1 MSAPHGEPGRDL
13 VPFCD
18 HLLHDETAVGES
30 ATAGYEK
37 SLVALEVHRVGVAG
51 GRSAEGTRQEIIRH
65 SHAGLDSRTFRVEAV
80 KQLRKAI
87 PVDVSFF
94 ATADPATLL
103 FTSAV
108 RDDVL
113 ARATPQFLEHEFL
126 RDNPVKFVRLARE
139 RSPVDSLGMAT
150 GGELARSPRYQ
161 EILEPMDLG
170 DELRAALI
178 VGSKCWGFMC
188 LHRERSSPNFTPAE
202 AAFLAKLTPHLAEG
216 LRTALLIG
224 DARAG
229 PPAPESPGLLLLGDD
244 LSLAAITPAAEGWLA
259 EVAQGDWRS
268 SLELPDAV
276 YAVAARLLALE
287 RGGHTPS
294 DLMPR
299 IRFRTASGRWLVLHA
314 SRLRAADAEGRIAVI
329 FEEARPSEIA
339 PLIVDA
345 YSLTKR
351 EGEITR
357 LVLRGLSTAEVSR
370 ELHIT
375 PNTVRDHFKSI
386 FDKVGVRSRRELVGQ
401 VFAQHYQPRM
411 VTGHEPDAYGQFT

>member
-1 MSAPHGEPGRDL
+1 ME
-13 VPFCD
+13 
-18 HLLHDETAVGES
+18 
-30 ATAGYEK
+30 
-37 SLVALEVHRVGVAG
+37 G
-51 GRSAEGTRQEIIRH
+51 GRPAERVRQEIIRLSH
-65 SHAGLDSRTFRVEAV
+65 SGLDSRTFRVEAV

-87 PVDVSFF
+87 PTDVSFF

-113 ARATPQFLEHEFL
+113 AQATPQFLEREFL
-126 RDNPVKFVRLARE
+126 KDDPVQFTRLAMG
-139 RSPVDSLGMAT
+139 SSSVDSLSMAT
-150 GGELARSPRYQ
+150 KGELASSPRYQ
-161 EILEPMDLG
+161 EILAPLDLG
-170 DELRAALI
+170 DELRAALM

-202 AAFLAKLTPHLAEG
+202 AALLAGLAPHLAEG
-216 LRTALLIG
+216 LRTALLVG
-224 DARAG
+224 DSRATIPQPDG
-229 PPAPESPGLLLLGDD
+229 PGLVLLADD
-244 LSLAAITPAAEGWLA
+244 LSLVAITPAAEGWLA
-259 EVAQGDWRS
+259 EVAENDWQS
-268 SLELPDAV
+268 LLELPDAV

-287 RGGHTPS
+287 RGGHTPP

-299 IRFRTASGRWLVLHA
+299 IRLRTASGRWLVLHA
-314 SRLRAADAEGRIAVI
+314 SRLRTEDSDRRMAVI

-345 YSLTKR
+345 YGLTKR
-351 EGEITR
+351 EGEITK
-357 LVLRGLSTAEVSR
+357 LVLRGLSTAEVSSQ
-370 ELHIT
+370 LHIT

-411 VTGHEPDAYGQFT
+411 ATGRELDADGWFT